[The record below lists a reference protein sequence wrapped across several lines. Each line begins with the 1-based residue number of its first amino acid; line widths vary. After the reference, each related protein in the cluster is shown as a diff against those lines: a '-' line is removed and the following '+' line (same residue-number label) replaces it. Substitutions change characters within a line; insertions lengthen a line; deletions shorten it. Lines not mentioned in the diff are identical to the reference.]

1 MPAERIAMTALHAPM
16 LGLGYAPAREARDES
31 ERALGRA
38 LPVSFLLVTALL
50 FAAAMASRLMP
61 APQVPVAGLQ
71 PHTFEIT
78 DILPLPPAAGS
89 PVFHPHAAPELGRV
103 PMAVPD
109 NVPTPQVAPNGSTTR
124 GQEGPTTTT
133 TTGPTTGGETTGI
146 GSGADPVPGVYVYTD
161 QLPELVASPTP
172 DYPDLARE
180 AQVEGTVRLLAL
192 VDFDGRV
199 KAVQVLRS
207 IPLLDESACAAVK
220 RWRFTPALANGH
232 PVRVWVAVPV
242 RFSLH

>member
-1 MPAERIAMTALHAPM
+1 M

-38 LPVSFLLVTALL
+38 LPMSFLLVTGLL
-50 FAAAMASRLMP
+50 LAAAMVARLAP
-61 APQVPVAGLQ
+61 APPVAVVEQQ
-71 PHTFEIT
+71 PYSFDFTNL
-78 DILPLPPAAGS
+78 LPLPPAAGS

-109 NVPTPQVAPNGSTTR
+109 NVPTPQVAPNGSSTHGTDGPATTPNAS
-124 GQEGPTTTT
+124 GQEG
-133 TTGPTTGGETTGI
+133 GHE
-146 GSGADPVPGVYVYTD
+146 SGVASPDPVPGVYVYTD

-207 IPLLDESACAAVK
+207 IPLLDEAACAAVK
-220 RWRFTPALANGH
+220 NWRFTPALANGH